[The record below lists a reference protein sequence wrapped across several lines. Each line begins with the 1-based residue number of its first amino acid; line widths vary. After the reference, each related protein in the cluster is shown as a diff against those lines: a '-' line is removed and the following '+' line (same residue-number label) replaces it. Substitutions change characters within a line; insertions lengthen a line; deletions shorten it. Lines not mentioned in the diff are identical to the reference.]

1 MVTCTVPTAITTN
14 DPQAC
19 MKASDLKKGLV
30 LDIDGRSI
38 LVRDL
43 DIQSPSSRSGSTL
56 YKVRGVDIVSKQ
68 KYENRFK
75 GDENIDTVEFSRR
88 PVQFLFQDGDMSTFM
103 DKETFEQYMLNTA
116 DIADELRYLGE
127 DLDGI
132 LAMIADDNILGIEL
146 PSTVVL
152 EITDTA
158 PGMKAASASSRTKP
172 ATLKHRSRRADTR
185 IPDTRRTDQDQYHD
199 RRIYFTGI
207 SHPASPQ

>member
-1 MVTCTVPTAITTN
+1 
-14 DPQAC
+14 
-19 MKASDLKKGLV
+19 MKASDLKKGQV

-43 DIQSPSSRSGSTL
+43 DVQSPSSRSGSTL

-88 PVQFLFQDGDMSTFM
+88 PVQFLFQDGDTSTFM
-103 DKETFEQYMLNTA
+103 DKETFEQYMLNTE
-116 DIADELRYLGE
+116 DIADEMRYLGE

-132 LAMIADDNILGIEL
+132 LAMIADGNILGIEL
-146 PSTVVL
+146 PATVVL

-172 ATLKHRSRRADTR
+172 ATLSTGLVVQIPEYLTPGEQIKINTTTGEYISRA
-185 IPDTRRTDQDQYHD
+185 
-199 RRIYFTGI
+199 
-207 SHPASPQ
+207 